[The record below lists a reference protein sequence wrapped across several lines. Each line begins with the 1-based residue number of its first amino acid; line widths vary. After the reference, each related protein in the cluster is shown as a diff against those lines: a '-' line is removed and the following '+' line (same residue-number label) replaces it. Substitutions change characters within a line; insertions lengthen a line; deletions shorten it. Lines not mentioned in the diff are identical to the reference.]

1 MNFSSKSNRR
11 LLKLMLNRHLVTC
24 SLATLL
30 LAPAGLA
37 AQTTPPAS
45 PAAAAPAKP
54 HQKAKPKSKAEEK
67 ALQDLQ
73 KMTRD
78 PAAQPAAVDTALTA
92 FATQYPTSD
101 YLSTVAVWGLQY
113 FQTPPHVDYAKSLVY
128 GEQAA
133 KGEDPSLYALVT
145 LGTIIPDQVKDTDLD
160 YDQRV
165 AEAKADDQKA
175 IEIADS
181 GATTL
186 NGQPFAEAEK
196 TLVRSKA
203 YASLGKLA
211 MVAKDYPGAVTNYE
225 KAATYD
231 TGSSQAADYFYAAR
245 AQMEQKQWDD
255 ALKLLDEAEKAAPG
269 EPAIKNA
276 VDSNRKAIE
285 KAKAAGGGQ

>member
-1 MNFSSKSNRR
+1 
-11 LLKLMLNRHLVTC
+11 MLNRHLLTC
-24 SLATLL
+24 SLAVL
-30 LAPAGLA
+30 LAVPAGLA
-37 AQTTPPAS
+37 AQTTPPATA
-45 PAAAAPAKP
+45 PAAAPAKP
-54 HQKAKPKSKAEEK
+54 QQKQKPKSKAEAK

-73 KMTRD
+73 KLSRD
-78 PAAQPAAVDTALTA
+78 PATQPAAMDAALTA

-101 YLSTVAVWGLQY
+101 YLGTVAVWGLQY

-128 GEQAA
+128 GEQAV
-133 KGEDPSLYALVT
+133 KGDDPSLYALVT

-165 AEAKADDQKA
+165 SEAKTDDQKA
-175 IEIADS
+175 LALADS

-186 NGQPFAEAEK
+186 NGQPFSEAEK

-225 KAATYD
+225 KAAQYD
-231 TGSSQAADYFYAAR
+231 SGASQAADYFYAAR

-255 ALKLLDEAEKAAPG
+255 ALKLLDEAEKAAPDV
-269 EPAIKNA
+269 PAIKNA

-285 KAKAAGGGQ
+285 KAKGGGE